1 MPKTTKKQ
9 IITTAKELFSVYNYD
24 SVSMNDIAEKLKKIL
39 SLFLEL
45 KLCKNK
51 KNECHNMII
60 MQKLSKH
67 DENATIFL
75 KKAKNQLYKTL
86 SPLFDEIIE
95 KNNNLK
101 NIKKEFLFL
110 LIFGTINSYALNKA
124 MLNEEVLNK
133 KEVINYIIK
142 LILK

>member
-24 SVSMNDIAEKLKKIL
+24 SVSMNDIA
-39 SLFLEL
+39 
-45 KLCKNK
+45 
-51 KNECHNMII
+51 
-60 MQKLSKH
+60 QKLNISKPALYH
-67 DENATIFL
+67 HFANKGEIYLGAVQDVYGYFI
-75 KKAKNQLYKTL
+75 KNFVK
-86 SPLFDEIIE
+86 I
-95 KNNNLK
+95 
-101 NIKKEFLFL
+101 IKKEFLFL